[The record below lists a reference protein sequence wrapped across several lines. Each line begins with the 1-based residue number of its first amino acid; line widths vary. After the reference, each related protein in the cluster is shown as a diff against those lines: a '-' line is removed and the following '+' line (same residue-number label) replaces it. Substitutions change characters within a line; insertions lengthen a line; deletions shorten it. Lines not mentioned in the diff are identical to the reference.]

1 MSNIQIQTLSQIHI
15 GDGVFLQK
23 GNDFVVDSHDDDS
36 FVYVLNI
43 DKVASLIGTDAAS
56 VQQWTNAIEG
66 GKAEEFVKDRLK
78 GHSYRDVAKR
88 RITNYATFK
97 SGGDTLKECIHDGMG
112 RPYIPGS
119 SIKGAIRT
127 AVMATLARKRVNSA
141 LATASDRE
149 GRQKIISNMEK
160 SVLGKITKDE
170 NTDVFRHLATGDA
183 YFEKGTE
190 IAVRQMNLNITEK
203 SKLKDFSKQQVVE
216 AISSGKSSTFRLNVG
231 KAFYDKMGMVRLDD
245 LFRLI
250 NQHTRNLV
258 EQEIDYW
265 DGKGDD
271 SADYVRSMEDVLS
284 DINSCTAKECVLR
297 LGQASGWRFITG
309 AWLEATSRDVFRNE
323 VVPLCRYRDK
333 EFYKQYDFPKSRRID
348 DESFLFGFVKL
359 TIL

>member
-1 MSNIQIQTLSQIHI
+1 
-15 GDGVFLQK
+15 
-23 GNDFVVDSHDDDS
+23 
-36 FVYVLNI
+36 
-43 DKVASLIGTDAAS
+43 
-56 VQQWTNAIEG
+56 
-66 GKAEEFVKDRLK
+66 
-78 GHSYRDVAKR
+78 
-88 RITNYATFK
+88 
-97 SGGDTLKECIHDGMG
+97 
-112 RPYIPGS
+112 
-119 SIKGAIRT
+119 
-127 AVMATLARKRVNSA
+127 
-141 LATASDRE
+141 
-149 GRQKIISNMEK
+149 
-160 SVLGKITKDE
+160 
-170 NTDVFRHLATGDA
+170 
-183 YFEKGTE
+183 
-190 IAVRQMNLNITEK
+190 
-203 SKLKDFSKQQVVE
+203 
-216 AISSGKSSTFRLNVG
+216 
-231 KAFYDKMGMVRLDD
+231 VRLDD